1 MAAVQP
7 ILELSNIRKEF
18 DGIEVIKKI
27 DLKIN
32 KGDFIAVVGKSGC
45 GKSTLLRMIAGLEP
59 ASSGKLIVNG
69 NELKG
74 RNQLAKIMF
83 QDGRLLPW
91 KKVLDNVALGL
102 VSDEQ
107 KKQIPKIL
115 KQVGLA
121 DRAKSWPSELSG
133 GQKQRVALARALIH
147 EPELLLLDEP
157 LGALD
162 ALTRLEMHGLIENLW
177 REKQL
182 TAVLVT
188 HDVEEAVALANRV
201 ILIEEGK
208 IVLDLPVCLSYPRRR
223 DHPVFS
229 KLVSQILNKI
239 MGNKLISSQGLE
251 VNNPSAAEHVEGY

>member
-1 MAAVQP
+1 MAAVKP

-18 DGIEVIKKI
+18 DGIEVLKKI

-91 KKVLDNVALGL
+91 KKVIDNVTLGL
-102 VSDEQ
+102 KSDEQ

-115 KQVGLA
+115 EQVGLA
-121 DRAKSWPSELSG
+121 DRVKSWPSELSG

-208 IVLDLPVCLSYPRRR
+208 IVLDLPVRLSYPRRR

-239 MGNKLISSQGLE
+239 MGNKLISSQDLE
-251 VNNPSAAEHVEGY
+251 VNNLSSAEW

>member
-1 MAAVQP
+1 MAAEQP

-18 DGIEVIKKI
+18 DGKEVLRKI
-27 DLKIN
+27 DLQVN

-45 GKSTLLRMIAGLEP
+45 GKSTLLRLIAGLDT
-59 ASSGKLIVNG
+59 ASSGKLTVNG
-69 NELKG
+69 QELKG

-91 KKVLDNVALGL
+91 KKVYDNVALGL
-102 VSDEQ
+102 KRDEQ
-107 KKQIPKIL
+107 KEQIPKIL
-115 KQVGLA
+115 EQVGLA

-162 ALTRLEMHGLIENLW
+162 ALTRLEMHGLIEDLW

-182 TAVLVT
+182 TAILVT
-188 HDVEEAVALANRV
+188 HDVEEAVALSNRV

-208 IVLDLPVCLSYPRRR
+208 IALDLPVRLPYPRRR
-223 DHPVFS
+223 DHPLFS

-239 MGNKLISSQGLE
+239 MGNKWASVPDLE
-251 VNNPSAAEHVEGY
+251 ATSLTAVEWY

>member
-1 MAAVQP
+1 MAAVKP

-18 DGIEVIKKI
+18 DGIEVLKKI

-91 KKVLDNVALGL
+91 KKVIDNVTLGL
-102 VSDEQ
+102 KSDEQ

-115 KQVGLA
+115 EQVGLA
-121 DRAKSWPSELSG
+121 DRVKSWPSELSG

-188 HDVEEAVALANRV
+188 HDVEEAVALADRV
-201 ILIEEGK
+201 I
-208 IVLDLPVCLSYPRRR
+208 
-223 DHPVFS
+223 
-229 KLVSQILNKI
+229 
-239 MGNKLISSQGLE
+239 
-251 VNNPSAAEHVEGY
+251 

>member
-1 MAAVQP
+1 MAAVKP

-18 DGIEVIKKI
+18 DGIEVLKKI

-91 KKVLDNVALGL
+91 KKVFDNVTLGL
-102 VSDEQ
+102 KSDEQ

-115 KQVGLA
+115 EQVGLA
-121 DRAKSWPSELSG
+121 DRVKSWPSELSG

-208 IVLDLPVCLSYPRRR
+208 IVLDLPVRLSYPRRR

-239 MGNKLISSQGLE
+239 MGNKLISSQDLE
-251 VNNPSAAEHVEGY
+251 VNNLSSAEW